1 MRLFPAKGILIQ
13 IWGKEQIECFVG
25 ALCDFV
31 GALCDVVG
39 LVHSSNV
46 FWSEALACR
55 ITSSKL

>member
-25 ALCDFV
+25 ALCD
-31 GALCDVVG
+31 VVD

-55 ITSSKL
+55 ITRL